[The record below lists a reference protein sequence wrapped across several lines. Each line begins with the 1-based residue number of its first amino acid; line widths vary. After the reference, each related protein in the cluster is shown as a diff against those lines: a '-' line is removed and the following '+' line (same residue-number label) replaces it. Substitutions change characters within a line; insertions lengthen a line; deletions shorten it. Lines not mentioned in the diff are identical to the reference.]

1 METDSSQYKATNS
14 HLKDLNKGIAGI
26 NRMKKQMKLD
36 QKVNDQKFIL
46 ERLRFVSDEMHKVEA
61 SEQSIRLALRG
72 TYEFLK
78 ETLGQKLE
86 KSVEEIIKNPD
97 SPYKQSKQAPV
108 TTLSDVETQQVDWL
122 WQRRIPLGKITIL
135 DGDPG
140 MGKSL
145 LSIFIAACVSTGHP
159 MPDGAPG
166 KQGKV
171 ILIAPEDAAEDTIKP
186 RVEAAGGDPSQ
197 VLLLDNMDLLNIK
210 DTKKIKINE
219 RPFSLA
225 QDMDILEQA
234 IKQTGTILVVI
245 DPLMAVLGHNI
256 DSSRDQDVRE
266 VLTPLAQVAE
276 RVGCAILIIRHLN
289 KGSSDNILYRG
300 SGSIGIIAVA
310 RIGLL
315 VAHDPDDEQKRVFA
329 TIKNN
334 LSKIALNLSYQI
346 AENEQGAPYIQW
358 LGENHHATSTL
369 LRPGTNMSFE
379 KQVIMKVLKEANS
392 PLDAKEIAEQT
403 GLKYESLRLILNRMC
418 NAKEIAHPYRGKYTS
433 LNHPSFAKKSE
444 YMSEDTSD
452 TTDTNDTNDTN
463 DTKPIND
470 LASSEDE
477 AKT

>member
-1 METDSSQYKATNS
+1 METDSSQNKAANS
-14 HLKDLNKGIAGI
+14 HLKDLNKGIAGL
-26 NRMKKQMKLD
+26 NRVKKQMKLD
-36 QKVNDQKFIL
+36 QKVKDQKFIL
-46 ERLRFVSDEMHKVEA
+46 ERLRLVSDEMHKVEA

-78 ETLGQKLE
+78 VTLGAKLDKETE
-86 KSVEEIIKNPD
+86 KVIKDPN
-97 SPYKQSKQAPV
+97 SHFEHRKQAPV

-225 QDMDILEQA
+225 QDMEILEQA

-276 RVGCAILIIRHLN
+276 RTGCAILIIRHLN

-334 LSKIALNLSYQI
+334 LSKIAPNLSYQI
-346 AENEQGAPYIQW
+346 DENEHGAPYIQW

-369 LRPGTNMSFE
+369 LRPGSNQSYE
-379 KQVIMKVLKEANS
+379 RQEILRALKDANG

-403 GLKYESLRLILNRMC
+403 GLKYELLRSILSRMQD
-418 NAKEIAHPYRGKYTS
+418 AQEIVRPYRGKYTTP
-433 LNHPSFAKKSE
+433 NHLSIIHKNTE
-444 YMSEDTSD
+444 LSEDTNETIATSA
-452 TTDTNDTNDTN
+452 TSATSATNPAKD
-463 DTKPIND
+463 II
-470 LASSEDE
+470 SSED
-477 AKT
+477 

>member
-1 METDSSQYKATNS
+1 MDSDNPYKATDNQ
-14 HLKDLNKGIAGI
+14 LKEFNKGISGI
-26 NRMKKQMKLD
+26 NRLRKQQKLN
-36 QKVNDQKFIL
+36 QKANDQKFIL
-46 ERLRFVSDEMHKVEA
+46 ERLRYVSDKMHEAGA
-61 SEQSIRLALRG
+61 SEQSTRFALQG
-72 TYEFLK
+72 MYEFLK
-78 ETLGQKLE
+78 VTLGQKLE
-86 KSVEEIIKNPD
+86 KSAEEILKDPD
-97 SPYKQSKQAPV
+97 SRYEQRIEAPV
-108 TTLSDVETQQVDWL
+108 TLLSDVETQQVDWL

-145 LSIFIAACVSTGHP
+145 LSIFIAACVSTGQP

-186 RVEAAGGDPSQ
+186 RVEAAGGDSSQ
-197 VLLLDNMDLLNIK
+197 VFLLENMDLLNIK
-210 DTKKIKINE
+210 DTKKIKFNE

-225 QDMDILEQA
+225 QDLGILEKA
-234 IKQTGTILVVI
+234 IKQTGTILVII
-245 DPLMAVLGHNI
+245 DPLMAVLGRNI

-276 RVGCAILIIRHLN
+276 RTGCAILIIRHLN

-315 VAHDPDDEQKRVFA
+315 VAHDPDDDQKRVFA

-334 LSKIALNLSYQI
+334 LSKIAPNLSYQI
-346 AENEQGAPYIQW
+346 AENENGAPYIQW
-358 LGENHHATSTL
+358 HGENHHKTSTL
-369 LRPGTNMSFE
+369 LRPSTNMSFE
-379 KQVIMKVLKEANS
+379 RQSIIKALKEADI
-392 PLDAKEIAEQT
+392 PLDAKEISELT
-403 GLKYESLRLILNRMC
+403 GLKYESLRLILSRMC

-433 LNHPSFAKKSE
+433 LNHPSLSKKSE
-444 YMSEDTSD
+444 YKSKDTSD
-452 TTDTNDTNDTN
+452 TTDTNDTNDTS

-470 LASSEDE
+470 LALSED
-477 AKT
+477 

>member
-1 METDSSQYKATNS
+1 MDSDDSQYRAA
-14 HLKDLNKGIAGI
+14 KDNIKNISKHITGLNRA
-26 NRMKKQMKLD
+26 RKQAKLD
-36 QKVNDQKFIL
+36 QKVNDQNFII
-46 ERLRFVSDEMHKVEA
+46 ERLRYVSDKMHEAGA

-72 TYEFLK
+72 TYEFMK
-78 ETLGQKLE
+78 VTLHQKLE
-86 KSVEEIIKNPD
+86 KSAEDIIKNPD
-97 SPYKQSKQAPV
+97 SLYEQSKQAPL
-108 TTLSDVETQQVDWL
+108 TILSEVESQQVDWL
-122 WQRRIPLGKITIL
+122 WHRRIPLGKITIL

-145 LSIFIAACVSTGHP
+145 LSIFIAACVSTGQP
-159 MPDGAPG
+159 MPDGAPA

-186 RVEAAGGDPSQ
+186 RVEAAGGDSSQ
-197 VLLLDNMDLLNIK
+197 VLLLENMDLLNIK
-210 DTKKIKINE
+210 DTKKIKFNE

-225 QDMDILEQA
+225 QDLGILEQA

-256 DSSRDQDVRE
+256 DSSRDQDIRE

-276 RVGCAILIIRHLN
+276 RTGCAILIIRHLN

-334 LSKIALNLSYQI
+334 LSKIAPNLSYQI

-358 LGENHHATSTL
+358 LGENHHTTSTL
-369 LRPGTNMSFE
+369 LHPGTNMSFE
-379 KQVIMKVLKEANS
+379 RQAIMKALKEADS
-392 PLDAKEIAEQT
+392 PLDTKEISDLT
-403 GLKYESLRLILNRMC
+403 GLKY
-418 NAKEIAHPYRGKYTS
+418 
-433 LNHPSFAKKSE
+433 
-444 YMSEDTSD
+444 
-452 TTDTNDTNDTN
+452 
-463 DTKPIND
+463 
-470 LASSEDE
+470 
-477 AKT
+477 

>member
-1 METDSSQYKATNS
+1 MHA
-14 HLKDLNKGIAGI
+14 AG
-26 NRMKKQMKLD
+26 
-36 QKVNDQKFIL
+36 
-46 ERLRFVSDEMHKVEA
+46 A
-61 SEQSIRLALRG
+61 SEQSIRLALQG

-78 ETLGQKLE
+78 VTLGQKLE
-86 KSVEEIIKNPD
+86 KSAEELIKNPD
-97 SPYKQSKQAPV
+97 SPYEQRTQAPV
-108 TTLSDVETQQVDWL
+108 TFLSEVETQQVDWL
-122 WQRRIPLGKITIL
+122 WPGRIPLGKITIL

-145 LSIFIAACVSTGHP
+145 LSIFVAACVSTGQP

-197 VLLLDNMDLLNIK
+197 VLLLDNIEQLNIK
-210 DTKKIKINE
+210 NTKKMKFGE

-225 QDMDILEQA
+225 QDLGILEQA
-234 IKQTGTILVVI
+234 IKQTSTILVII
-245 DPLMAVLGHNI
+245 DPLMAVLGRNI

-276 RVGCAILIIRHLN
+276 RTSCAILIIRHLN

-300 SGSIGIIAVA
+300 SGSIGTIAVA

-315 VAHDPDDEQKRVFA
+315 VAHDPDNEQKRVFA

-334 LSKIALNLSYQI
+334 LSKIAPNLSYQI
-346 AENEQGAPYIQW
+346 AENAQGAPYIQW

-379 KQVIMKVLKEANS
+379 RQAIIKALKEADS
-392 PLDAKEIAEQT
+392 PLDTKEISELT
-403 GLKYESLRLILNRMC
+403 GLKYESLRSILSRMQ
-418 NAKEIAHPYRGKYTS
+418 NAKEVIRPHRGKYTTP
-433 LNHPSFAKKSE
+433 NHPSLIHKN
-444 YMSEDTSD
+444 TSLND
-452 TTDTNDTNDTN
+452 DTNETIATTATTATTATNHTNDLDN
-463 DTKPIND
+463 DG
-470 LASSEDE
+470 
-477 AKT
+477 